1 MRLFLFLYLILS
13 IIATVFGGFNEIVN
27 NIKPKFNKITENYTD
42 KSDLDVYYQKSYFI
56 RNNPV
61 VVYVHGGGWCE
72 GSKDKEAFMGEF
84 FQRNGYVAVL
94 INYRLYP
101 ETENIDDM
109 VEDIYN
115 ALQWTIKNIGKYG
128 GNPNNISLMGHSAGA
143 HLSTLTTVKAALG
156 MKVNNITL
164 NPIHLS
170 NLVSLNGRQKLDE
183 GEDLTNGIN
192 ELRKLCKTP
201 GLEFLDL
208 YAEAREHLLVGK
220 SGFDQS
226 KILKDYR
233 DKSFLVLGA
242 KKFTFVECDEDT
254 VDPLGLADPMIQQ
267 LKRVVT
273 NVSINHKIF
282 KGDHMYILDGIK
294 NGDKEIEREVL
305 GMIKE
310 DVSLHL
316 LLMYNM

>member
-170 NLVSLNGRQKLDE
+170 NLV
-183 GEDLTNGIN
+183 
-192 ELRKLCKTP
+192 
-201 GLEFLDL
+201 
-208 YAEAREHLLVGK
+208 Y
-220 SGFDQS
+220 
-226 KILKDYR
+226 
-233 DKSFLVLGA
+233 
-242 KKFTFVECDEDT
+242 
-254 VDPLGLADPMIQQ
+254 
-267 LKRVVT
+267 
-273 NVSINHKIF
+273 
-282 KGDHMYILDGIK
+282 
-294 NGDKEIEREVL
+294 
-305 GMIKE
+305 
-310 DVSLHL
+310 
-316 LLMYNM
+316 